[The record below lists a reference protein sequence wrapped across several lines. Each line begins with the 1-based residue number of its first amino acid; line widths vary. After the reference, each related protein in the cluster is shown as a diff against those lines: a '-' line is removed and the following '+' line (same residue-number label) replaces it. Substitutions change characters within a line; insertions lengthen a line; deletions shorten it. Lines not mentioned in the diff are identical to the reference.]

1 MFYESFLLDLYQYEE
16 KIKAEHK
23 TLVQFKPV
31 KAFRRRFRNYVQ
43 ERCKS
48 DLAILDNLKIHV
60 SPSEYVKLLITD
72 YRGLKTKYFKN
83 NIKENNIVVDV
94 GANIG
99 YYTCLFSKLVGKN
112 GHVYSFEPDP
122 TNYKLLKQNVEENNC
137 RNVTLEQKA
146 VTDKTGTSSL
156 NLSTNSSTSH
166 SLYET
171 FENSKTIQIN
181 TVGFDDYF
189 HNVENIDFIKSNAQ
203 GGDYPMILGMP
214 NLLNRSKKIGIWL
227 EFSPFLIRQQGSNPA
242 EFLKLLNDLKFRID
256 LVKFTYDKPK
266 KVKYEQIIKFA
277 EEFNGIGLLCTRNL
291 SS

>member
-94 GANIG
+94 GAQCG
-99 YYTCLFSKLVGKN
+99 DTPLYYANKGAT
-112 GHVYSFEPDP
+112 VYAFEP
-122 TNYKLLKQNVEENNC
+122 NLNHYNAMLKN
-137 RNVTLEQKA
+137 L
-146 VTDKTGTSSL
+146 SL
-156 NLSTNSSTSH
+156 NPVLAKKCCHLLLEIQFLTTLISH
-166 SLYET
+166 LLLRS
-171 FENSKTIQIN
+171 
-181 TVGFDDYF
+181 FDSYGL
-189 HNVENIDFIKSNAQ
+189 K
-203 GGDYPMILGMP
+203 
-214 NLLNRSKKIGIWL
+214 
-227 EFSPFLIRQQGSNPA
+227 FSPRTG
-242 EFLKLLNDLKFRID
+242 
-256 LVKFTYDKPK
+256 LVHF
-266 KVKYEQIIKFA
+266 
-277 EEFNGIGLLCTRNL
+277 
-291 SS
+291 